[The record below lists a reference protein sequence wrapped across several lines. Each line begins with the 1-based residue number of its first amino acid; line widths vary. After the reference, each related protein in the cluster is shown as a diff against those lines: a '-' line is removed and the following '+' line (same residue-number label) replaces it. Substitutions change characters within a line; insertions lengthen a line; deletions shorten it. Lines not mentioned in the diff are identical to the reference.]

1 MIDLYGH
8 GFWENHN
15 ALSHIV
21 EVISSVG
28 VESPLSVVSRRIFL
42 VSATVTVCG
51 TCFPG
56 IVTVTGIISLSIKA

>member
-1 MIDLYGH
+1 MATVFGEHYH
-8 GFWENHN
+8 

-21 EVISSVG
+21 EVMNRVG
-28 VESPLSVVSRRIFL
+28 VELPLSVVSQRIFL